1 MQIWRSWNNSA
12 SKLSSSNALLNLVV
26 WGCID
31 NGLVLLLD
39 GMQTNG
45 RNERL
50 AENGERVSLHGLR
63 LVGEGGRARAS
74 LTNSRV
80 SFEFKNGNCLEFRYD
95 AVARMQHHNTTLV
108 PAWIAFIG
116 VCALYASWRIITP
129 ADLRVFAFLA
139 GVVLISSWGLTKRPT
154 LTLDMLLGDCHVIY
168 GNDSKLLELSM
179 LIGRMNDG
187 MTLEQAKIGTEMMN
201 QDTDY
206 PREAAQEAYN
216 ELPTPPVDLVPSASI
231 AKFLGNETAPVDGFE
246 IDEETIPRWA
256 NDKMNQPPSDEHG
269 IIARGREY
277 ISTRRGYEGSEIH
290 QQHRP
295 IGHHD
300 AVFTGVSPLPPEV
313 RTPHGSSSHRMHQ
326 ASGLP
331 VTRQPLTSTPL
342 PRTHLSRYVSPEGAH
357 IPHSSGM
364 FTSPDHELD
373 NFHLEET
380 EERPS
385 LVEQA
390 TTPDEQTK
398 APPQPALNSG
408 VLRHNNG
415 NNSLQRIHIR
425 SNRTENKIVKAR
437 QAKASIVSR
446 GMSSIRKVRDKITNL
461 STEGVDDELIGIMN
475 GHIPE
480 GDEAQ
485 EVPDSFSSLTESQE
499 IAPIQQS
506 GRHGLRRFD

>member
-1 MQIWRSWNNSA
+1 
-12 SKLSSSNALLNLVV
+12 
-26 WGCID
+26 
-31 NGLVLLLD
+31 
-39 GMQTNG
+39 MQTNG

-63 LVGEGGRARAS
+63 LVGEGGKARAS

-95 AVARMQHHNTTLV
+95 SVARMQHHNTTLV

-179 LIGRMNDG
+179 LIGRMNEG

-206 PREAAQEAYN
+206 PREAAQEAYD
-216 ELPTPPVDLVPSASI
+216 ELPSPPIDLVPSASI
-231 AKFLGNETAPVDGFE
+231 TSFLGTGTTQSDGFE
-246 IDEETIPRWA
+246 IDEGIIPRWA
-256 NDKMNQPPSDEHG
+256 EDSMNQASLSEHG
-269 IIARGREY
+269 IISRGREH
-277 ISTRRGYEGSEIH
+277 ISTRRGYGGHEH
-290 QQHRP
+290 QDQQRP
-295 IGHHD
+295 IGHND
-300 AVFTGVSPLPPEV
+300 AIFTGDSPLPSEV
-313 RTPHGSSSHRMHQ
+313 RIHHGSSSHRMHQ
-326 ASGLP
+326 ASDLP
-331 VTRQPLTSTPL
+331 ITRQPLTSTPL
-342 PRTHLSRYVSPEGAH
+342 PQTHLPSFVGPEGPH
-357 IPHSSGM
+357 IPNTPET
-364 FTSPDHELD
+364 FASPDHGLD
-373 NFHLEET
+373 NFYLEDT

-390 TTPDEQTK
+390 STPHEEQTV
-398 APPQPALNSG
+398 QPLPGLNSG
-408 VLRHNNG
+408 IIRRSNG
-415 NNSLQRIHIR
+415 PNSLHRIQVR
-425 SNRTENKIVKAR
+425 SNRTENKIVKSR
-437 QAKASIVSR
+437 KSKQSIVSR
-446 GMSSIRKVRDKITNL
+446 GISSIKKVRNKITSL
-461 STEGVDDELIGIMN
+461 SQEGVDDELIEHMHE
-475 GHIPE
+475 HIPE
-480 GDEAQ
+480 EEAR
-485 EVPDSFSSLTESQE
+485 EVPDAFSSLTESQE

>member
-1 MQIWRSWNNSA
+1 
-12 SKLSSSNALLNLVV
+12 
-26 WGCID
+26 
-31 NGLVLLLD
+31 
-39 GMQTNG
+39 MQTNG

-95 AVARMQHHNTTLV
+95 SVARMQHHNTTLV

-129 ADLRVFAFLA
+129 ADLRIFAFLA

-179 LIGRMNDG
+179 LIGRMNEG

-206 PREAAQEAYN
+206 PREAAQEAYD
-216 ELPTPPVDLVPSASI
+216 ELPSPPVDLVPSASI
-231 AKFLGNETAPVDGFE
+231 ASFLGTGTTQSDGFE
-246 IDEETIPRWA
+246 IDEGIIPRWA
-256 NDKMNQPPSDEHG
+256 EDSMNQAPSSEHG
-269 IIARGREY
+269 IISRGREY
-277 ISTRRGYEGSEIH
+277 ISTRRGYEGVDIH
-290 QQHRP
+290 QQHRR
-295 IGHHD
+295 IGQQD
-300 AVFTGVSPLPPEV
+300 AVFTGEAPLPSEV
-313 RTPHGSSSHRMHQ
+313 PIHHGSSSHRMHQ
-326 ASGLP
+326 ASGMP
-331 VTRQPLTSTPL
+331 ATRQPLTSTPL
-342 PRTHLSRYVSPEGAH
+342 PQTLLPSFVGPDGAH
-357 IPHSSGM
+357 IPHTSGM
-364 FTSPDHELD
+364 FTSPDHDLD

-385 LVEQA
+385 LAEQA
-390 TTPDEQTK
+390 TTPDEQTNTQ
-398 APPQPALNSG
+398 PQPVLNSG
-408 VLRHNNG
+408 VLRRNNG

-437 QAKASIVSR
+437 KAKTSIVSR
-446 GMSSIRKVRDKITNL
+446 GISSIRKVREKITNL
-461 STEGVDDELIGIMN
+461 SGEGVDDELIEIMHE
-475 GHIPE
+475 HIPE

-506 GRHGLRRFD
+506 GRHGLRRFDWDS

>member
-1 MQIWRSWNNSA
+1 MKI
-12 SKLSSSNALLNLVV
+12 SSSNALLNLIL

-31 NGLVLLLD
+31 NGLVLLRD
-39 GMQTNG
+39 GMQTNR

-63 LVGEGGRARAS
+63 LVGEGGKARAS

-80 SFEFKNGNCLEFRYD
+80 SFEFKNGNCLDFRYD
-95 AVARMQHHNTTLV
+95 SVARMQHHNTTLV

-139 GVVLISSWGLTKRPT
+139 GIVLISSWGLTKRPT

-201 QDTDY
+201 QDVDY
-206 PREAAQEAYN
+206 PREAAQEAYD
-216 ELPTPPVDLVPSASI
+216 ELPSPPVDLVPSASI
-231 AKFLGNETAPVDGFE
+231 TAFLDTGNTPGDGFE

-256 NDKMNQPPSDEHG
+256 NDAMNQNPSVEHG
-269 IIARGREY
+269 IIARGRQH
-277 ISTRRGYEGSEIH
+277 ISTRRGYGEYEH
-290 QQHRP
+290 QHRP
-295 IGHHD
+295 IGHND
-300 AVFTGVSPLPPEV
+300 AIFTGDSPLPPDV
-313 RTPHGSSSHRMHQ
+313 RTSQGSSSHRMHK
-326 ASGLP
+326 ASDLP
-331 VTRQPLTSTPL
+331 VTRQPLNSTPL
-342 PRTHLSRYVSPEGAH
+342 PQTHLPSFVGPEGAH
-357 IPHSSGM
+357 IPHTSGM
-364 FTSPDHELD
+364 FTSPDHGLE
-373 NFHLEET
+373 NFNLEEI

-390 TTPDEQTK
+390 TTPDEETIPQQ
-398 APPQPALNSG
+398 QPALSSG
-408 VLRHNNG
+408 IIRRNNG
-415 NNSLQRIHIR
+415 NNSLHRIQIR
-425 SNRTENKIVKAR
+425 SNRTENKIVKSR
-437 QAKASIVSR
+437 KSKTSIVSR
-446 GMSSIRKVRDKITNL
+446 GISSIKKVRNAITNL
-461 STEGVDDELIGIMN
+461 THEGVDDELIEIMN
-475 GHIPE
+475 EHIPE
-480 GDEAQ
+480 EREAQ
-485 EVPDSFSSLTESQE
+485 EVPDSFSSLTESKE

>member
-1 MQIWRSWNNSA
+1 
-12 SKLSSSNALLNLVV
+12 
-26 WGCID
+26 
-31 NGLVLLLD
+31 
-39 GMQTNG
+39 MQTNG

-95 AVARMQHHNTTLV
+95 SVARMQHHNTTLV

-129 ADLRVFAFLA
+129 ADLRVIAFLA

-216 ELPTPPVDLVPSASI
+216 ELPTPPIDLVPSASI
-231 AKFLGNETAPVDGFE
+231 TTFLGNETASSDGFE
-246 IDEETIPRWA
+246 IDEGIIPRWA
-256 NDKMNQPPSDEHG
+256 GDAMNQPPSSEHG
-269 IIARGREY
+269 ILVRGREN
-277 ISTRRGYEGSEIH
+277 ISTRRGYEGHELH
-290 QQHRP
+290 HQHRP

-300 AVFTGVSPLPPEV
+300 AIFTGDAPLPPEV
-313 RTPHGSSSHRMHQ
+313 RTHHGSSSHRMHQ
-326 ASGLP
+326 ASGIP

-342 PRTHLSRYVSPEGAH
+342 PQTHLPSFIGPEGAH
-357 IPHSSGM
+357 IPHTSGQ
-364 FTSPDHELD
+364 FTSPDHNLD

-390 TTPDEQTK
+390 TTLDEQPK
-398 APPQPALNSG
+398 AQSQPALKSG
-408 VLRHNNG
+408 IIRRNNG
-415 NNSLQRIHIR
+415 NNPLQRIHVR
-425 SNRTENKIVKAR
+425 SSRAENKIVKSR
-437 QAKASIVSR
+437 KTKNSIVSR
-446 GMSSIRKVRDKITNL
+446 GLSSIRKVRDKITNL
-461 STEGVDDELIGIMN
+461 SHEGVDDELIGIMN
-475 GHIPE
+475 GHISEEVVP
-480 GDEAQ
+480 Q
-485 EVPDSFSSLTESQE
+485 EVPDSFSALTESQE
-499 IAPIQQS
+499 VASIQQS

>member
-1 MQIWRSWNNSA
+1 
-12 SKLSSSNALLNLVV
+12 
-26 WGCID
+26 
-31 NGLVLLLD
+31 
-39 GMQTNG
+39 MQTNG

-80 SFEFKNGNCLEFRYD
+80 AFEFKNGNCLEFRYD
-95 AVARMQHHNTTLV
+95 SVARMQHHNTTLV

-216 ELPTPPVDLVPSASI
+216 ELPSPPVDLVPSASI
-231 AKFLGNETAPVDGFE
+231 SSFLGTEKPSNDGFE
-246 IDEETIPRWA
+246 IDEGTIPRWA
-256 NDKMNQPPSDEHG
+256 KDQMNQLPLSEHG
-269 IIARGREY
+269 IIARGREH
-277 ISTRRGYEGSEIH
+277 ISTRRGYEGHDIH
-290 QQHRP
+290 QHRRP
-295 IGHHD
+295 LGHHD
-300 AVFTGVSPLPPEV
+300 AVFTGDAPLPPEV
-313 RTPHGSSSHRMHQ
+313 RTYQGSSSHRMHQ
-326 ASGLP
+326 ANDLP
-331 VTRQPLTSTPL
+331 ITRQPLTSTPL
-342 PRTHLSRYVSPEGAH
+342 SHNHLESFVGPEGAH
-357 IPHSSGM
+357 IPHNSGM
-364 FTSPDHELD
+364 FTSPDQNLD

-390 TTPDEQTK
+390 TTPHEQTK
-398 APPQPALNSG
+398 ARPQPALNSG
-408 VLRHNNG
+408 VLRRNNG
-415 NNSLQRIHIR
+415 NNPLQRIHVR
-425 SNRTENKIVKAR
+425 SNRAENKIVKAKR
-437 QAKASIVSR
+437 AKTSIVSR
-446 GMSSIRKVRDKITNL
+446 GISSIRKVREKITNL
-461 STEGVDDELIGIMN
+461 SDQGVDEELIEIMHE
-475 GHIPE
+475 HISE
-480 GDEAQ
+480 GDDPQ